1 MRRSRRCTASC
12 SASTR
17 SRPRAWRVRP
27 SSCRSCCSCSNAS
40 NVAEYELMRR
50 RLALLCVLAMA
61 WPVAARSDDPSAA
74 LQARMTGHFRV
85 AESDDVLQQRMAAAI
100 ELAIEPMSFIARPIA
115 RSRLRSVVYY
125 CRQYEMALDAQTVH
139 VACDDRPRI
148 DRRLDN
154 TEGPVAGL
162 QPKPVDVKA
171 QVGADSVE
179 LTIAGADGTRITTY
193 RFGDG
198 GALEV
203 SVKVASPSL
212 ERPVA
217 WKVLYRRAE

>member
-1 MRRSRRCTASC
+1 MRRFAGLL
-12 SASTR
+12 
-17 SRPRAWRVRP
+17 V
-27 SSCRSCCSCSNAS
+27 
-40 NVAEYELMRR
+40 
-50 RLALLCVLAMA
+50 LALA
-61 WPVAARSDDPSAA
+61 WPFAISAQPSGE
-74 LQARMTGHFRV
+74 LQTKMTGRFRV
-85 AESDDVLQQRMAAAI
+85 AERDDVLQPRLAAAI
-100 ELAIEPMSFIARPIA
+100 EHAIEPMNFIARPIA

-125 CRQYEMALDAQTVH
+125 CQKYEMALDAQTVH

-154 TEGPVAGL
+154 SEGPVAGL
-162 QPKPVDVKA
+162 QAKPVDVKV
-171 QVGADSVE
+171 QVGSDTVE

-203 SVKVASPSL
+203 SVKVVSPSL

-217 WKVLYRRAE
+217 WMVLYRRAD